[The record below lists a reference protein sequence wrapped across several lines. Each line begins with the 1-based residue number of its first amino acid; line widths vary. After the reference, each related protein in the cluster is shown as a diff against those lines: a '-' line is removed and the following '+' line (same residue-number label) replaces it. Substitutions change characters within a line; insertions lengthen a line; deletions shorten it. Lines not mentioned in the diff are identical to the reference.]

1 MNHFRDD
8 RLFVGQSTSRPV
20 PNWRTAAWGRVWRS
34 FWRSHWA
41 QRHNSVFFGQNP
53 RYFPW
58 WTHQNG
64 DDTLDI
70 YTIRWYDCYFRMAR
84 FRRWQL
90 KIHQNPFLEV
100 MDGIAGIAGRYFHS
114 SIYFWSFCRWA
125 TETWPA
131 ARRSC
136 ENWVPAKK
144 VCFYSCLGPQEWGYL
159 L

>member
-1 MNHFRDD
+1 MRIDYLWANEPPGLYRID
-8 RLFVGQSTSRPV
+8 
-20 PNWRTAAWGRVWRS
+20 GR
-34 FWRSHWA
+34 
-41 QRHNSVFFGQNP
+41 QRGEESEEVSEEVTGLKDTIVFFGQNP

-114 SIYFWSFCRWA
+114 SIYFLSSCRWA

-131 ARRSC
+131 GVFLFVFGSPRMGVSIIIY
-136 ENWVPAKK
+136 ESIWYIILYYK
-144 VCFYSCLGPQEWGYL
+144 L